1 MTLSWPR
8 CPVPMR
14 RIGLEIVALPA
25 FVTLAA
31 CVPTGPLIETPEGS
45 VLVVEDDDLV
55 RFSSAIVDGV
65 EVEPFPGFGGLLAL
79 SPDGLPLTLDD
90 RSRAEIALE
99 RHCGAPISDLS
110 FRGYGEDGLSTWSSA
125 PCDAMIAADG
135 GE

>member
-8 CPVPMR
+8 WPGSMR

-31 CVPTGPLIETPEGS
+31 CVPAGPVVETPDGP
-45 VLVVEDDDLV
+45 VLVVEDEDLV

-65 EVEPFPGFGGLLAL
+65 EVEPVPGFGGLLAL
-79 SPDGLPLTLDD
+79 SPDGLPLTPDD

-99 RHCGAPISDLS
+99 RHCGVPVDDLS

-125 PCDAMIAADG
+125 PCDATIAADG